1 MKKMFMMAIAAM
13 AMTVASCGGNSK
25 NTDSVDG
32 DSETEP
38 VSEEVAANDTAA
50 LKSADGLPMLADFS
64 AEWCPPC
71 RQMKPIF
78 HKLQEEY
85 KGKADLVTIDVD
97 NNPELAQRY
106 NVTSIP
112 TLVYIS
118 PEGKELYRT
127 VGFQTEDII
136 RADIGKYLEK

>member
-1 MKKMFMMAIAAM
+1 MTFGIVAAM
-13 AMTVASCGGNSK
+13 SLASCGGNGTK
-25 NTDSVDG
+25 NDSVDG
-32 DSETEP
+32 DSVAEP
-38 VSEEVAANDTAA
+38 AAEQTSEVRTTMRSE
-50 LKSADGLPMLADFS
+50 KGLPLLVDFS

-71 RQMKPIF
+71 RQLKPIF

-85 KGKADLVTIDVD
+85 EGKYELVTIDVD
-97 NNPELAQRY
+97 SNEDLARKY

-136 RADIGKYLEK
+136 RRDMVKYFGE

>member
-1 MKKMFMMAIAAM
+1 MKKTIIMTFAAVAM
-13 AMTVASCGGNSK
+13 AFSSCGGNK
-25 NTDSVDG
+25 NAQAQTTDSVKQVEVNEPENDG
-32 DSETEP
+32 G
-38 VSEEVAANDTAA
+38 V
-50 LKSADGLPMLADFS
+50 LKSATGMPMLADFS

-85 KGKADLVTIDVD
+85 KGKVELITVDVD
-97 NNPELAQRY
+97 EKPELAQRY
-106 NVTSIP
+106 NVSSIP

-127 VGFQTEDII
+127 VGFQTEAII
-136 RADIGKYLEK
+136 RADITKYLTEE

>member
-1 MKKMFMMAIAAM
+1 MMAVALM
-13 AMTVASCGGNSK
+13 AMTVSACGGSSK

-32 DSETEP
+32 DSVTEP
-38 VSEEVAANDTAA
+38 VTEQAAEGDSLV
-50 LKSADGLPMLADFS
+50 LKSSEGLPMLADFS
-64 AEWCPPC
+64 AGWCPPC

-85 KGKADLVTIDVD
+85 KGKADLVTVDVD
-97 NNPELAQRY
+97 ENPELAQKY
-106 NVTSIP
+106 NVSSIP

-136 RADIGKYLEK
+136 RADIGKYLMED

>member
-1 MKKMFMMAIAAM
+1 MKKIFMMAIAAM
-13 AMTVASCGGNSK
+13 AMTVASCGGSNK
-25 NTDSVDG
+25 NVDSVDG
-32 DSETEP
+32 DSVAEP
-38 VSEEVAANDTAA
+38 VAEQASAVDSLV
-50 LKSADGLPMLADFS
+50 LKSSVGLPMLADFS

-78 HKLQEEY
+78 HRLQEEY
-85 KGKADLVTIDVD
+85 EGKVELVTVDVD
-97 NNPELAQRY
+97 DNPALAERY

-136 RADIGKYLEK
+136 RAGISKYLRN

>member
-1 MKKMFMMAIAAM
+1 MTIAAM
-13 AMTVASCGGNSK
+13 AMAVASCGGSNK
-25 NTDSVDG
+25 NVGTAVDG
-32 DSETEP
+32 DSVAEP
-38 VSEEVAANDTAA
+38 VAEQAAAGDSLV

-97 NNPELAQRY
+97 ERPELAQRY

-136 RADIGKYLEK
+136 RADIGKYLDK